1 MRWAGVL
8 RLRSISIQPGKDL
21 DSDATVKRIHWP
33 ENMDCCWR
41 YDNDEERLITIYRI
55 LYANSITAT
64 RFLYIKS
71 ILVRI
76 FTVGSSTLTKN

>member
-8 RLRSISIQPGKDL
+8 RSISIEPGKGL

-41 YDNDEERLITIYRI
+41 YDNDEECLITIYRI
-55 LYANSITAT
+55 LYAN
-64 RFLYIKS
+64 
-71 ILVRI
+71 
-76 FTVGSSTLTKN
+76 